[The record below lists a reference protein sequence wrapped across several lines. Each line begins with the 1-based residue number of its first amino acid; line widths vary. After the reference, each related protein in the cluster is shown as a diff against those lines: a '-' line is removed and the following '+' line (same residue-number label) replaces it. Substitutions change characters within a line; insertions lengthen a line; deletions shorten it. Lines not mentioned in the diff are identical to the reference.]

1 MATERSVASF
11 TRGDNA
17 KQILRVF
24 MITAHDIQDVQ
35 NNFKRIMLAFVKQD
49 LINLHNERMLTLL
62 TKPNV
67 GIAWSLK
74 NGNLLLVPST
84 EAKQLEEFV
93 YITDGFIN
101 IAGAEPESVKGVT
114 ENLLCFDWDNWREDN
129 TEKYQLLINDIAS
142 LPHIMID

>member
-1 MATERSVASF
+1 
-11 TRGDNA
+11 
-17 KQILRVF
+17 